1 VKKLLPFLSIAI
13 GFLLFGSSASAA
25 TTTATYPASNVFT
38 VNTALTYAPTY
49 SNGLPAS
56 LTYTTVSGSLPA
68 GLSVITT
75 AGATIGQITGTP
87 TATGTVTLNIRS
99 TNGSG
104 TTNLNV
110 TITVVAAPSFSYTA
124 PAAYTVGTAITPLS
138 PTTSNIPTSGYGT
151 GVALSN
157 ATLNNPY
164 GITIDPSGSIYVAN
178 YNNFANSVSKYL
190 SSGTYSAPYGTGYNR
205 PAAIVFDAS
214 SNGYVLNRGN
224 GTVVKYVGGVAT
236 SIITGLNTGSDEG
249 LAIDPAGNLY
259 ITDENGEVYK
269 YSSSNSW
276 ATPILTINTTV
287 NTPSNVAIDVAGNIL
302 VLDRGNGRLY
312 KFNSSGTLVST
323 LVTGLN
329 NPYGLSIDAT
339 GTIYIGDSGTG
350 RVTTYSYN
358 GTTATLLSTITA
370 GIVNPRGVVAD
381 SKGNLYVTDYS
392 NNTLTKYPPAGGY
405 FITGGTLP
413 AGITFNSSTGTFSGA
428 PTAYFTSD
436 LITVT
441 AYNAAGTATTATVT
455 LTCNY
460 PTAALVYSTPNV
472 YTTSTAF
479 TLTPGNTG
487 GTATSCT
494 INPALPAGVTI
505 SPAGVISGSSATA
518 TAAVSY
524 TVTATNAGGTTNSN
538 TFTITFIAP
547 PIISYTPST
556 NAYTVG
562 TTISPL
568 TPTVSALGG
577 AVASFA
583 FGAGTVLPTTGLNTP
598 YGIGINPVNG
608 YIYVAN
614 SGAGNITYYNA
625 SGAYLG
631 VFSTGYTQPVGI
643 VFDSSGNAYVIDRAA
658 INNGVVYKVSGGVKT
673 AILTNYNSLRG
684 ITIDASNNLYI
695 VSGGSNTIRK
705 YSTSGGLLLNFNNNA
720 TTGYPDGAVVDASGN
735 VYIVDNGN
743 NQVYKFNSSGNY
755 VSTFATGF
763 NGPTSIAIDGSG
775 NVYVSDTGNN
785 TVDVYNSAGTL
796 ITSITGL
803 NAPYGITIDSSG
815 NLYVVNQNTPSVVK
829 YPPVGGYTISAPLP
843 AGLSFNTTS
852 GVISGTPAVAFT
864 STTYTITAYNSAGK
878 GTTTVTLS
886 CTLVTPAFHYSPATN
901 VYSVGVAI
909 PTLSPIV
916 TAGGIGTPGFGTG
929 TAITGAALNTP
940 QGVTSDASGNIY
952 VADSGNGVI
961 RKYSSTGTYLGTFG
975 TGLPGGAFNTP
986 MGIVFSGAFAYVLD
1000 QGTGY
1005 VYKLNATTGA
1015 YVGPTLNPRGGGGSF
1030 PSGFQIVADPSGNL
1044 YVSENGNASIYKFN
1058 AAGTLLQTIT
1068 TNLNQPAGMATDA
1081 AGNLYVLDQ
1090 GNGQVYKY
1098 NSSGVYVSTIITGLN
1113 NPLGL
1118 SIDSSGNLYVGDS
1131 GTGLVSQY
1139 NSSGTLI
1146 TSLSGQTDP
1155 EGIYVD
1161 ASGNMYVTDAT
1172 NNTLIKYSLTG
1183 GYYLSGA
1190 LPAGLSFNNTT
1201 GQFTG
1206 TPTVAFGPTTYTIT
1220 GYGYGLSATT
1230 MVTLSCVLTAPS
1242 ISYTPSTNV
1251 YPVGAAITP
1260 LIPVNTGGPV
1270 SAMTFNTGTQITGG
1284 TLNTPYGMTTDAA
1297 GNIYVANSGGN
1308 NILKYNSAGVY
1319 QSVFAT
1325 GFNTAVGIV
1334 FDSAGNAYV
1343 IDRGT
1348 GNVYKITSSGVRTT
1362 IITGLNSLRGIAI
1375 DASNNLYITSGGS
1388 NQIYK
1393 YTTGGSLTTTFP
1405 TTYTSYP
1412 TGVAVDAAGNVYVLD
1427 RTNNN
1432 IVKFSS
1438 TGTYITSFPTA
1449 ANAGYGLTIDSAG
1462 NMYVSDSGNSAIE
1475 VYNSLGTL
1483 LATVT
1488 SNLNSPQ
1495 SLIVDANGNIYA
1507 ANAGNS
1513 RLYKYTVTGNY
1524 SISPGLTAGLT
1535 FNTATGAITGTPT
1548 AVSPVTTYTVT
1559 CSNSA
1564 GTSSTTVTI
1573 SCIQYIDWTG
1583 ATSTAW
1589 NNTGNWGGGVVPT
1602 TTSVARI
1609 GVVNYT
1615 SGNDPVTAAGS
1626 TINVSGVTFGAAHS
1640 GTLTVSSTST
1650 FNISS
1655 NLTVN
1660 TGTSPTLKGT
1670 GTLNIASGGTVTI
1683 TGNAALTITSP
1694 LVVVLQSDITG
1705 SATIG
1710 QITTG
1715 SITGTVSVQRYLSGG
1730 SASYRGYRMISS
1742 PVYTAT
1748 AGGNNVYSINYV
1760 KLSCLTTGSGGTA
1773 GGFDKGGNPTFY
1785 FYRDNIAPT
1794 NASFNGGNFR
1804 GLATINNDPNY
1815 TLDGEV
1821 GNFNLPVGN
1830 GFMFF
1835 DRGDN
1840 INNLANKYT
1849 AGTVAEP
1856 VKLTATGS
1864 LNIGQIIT
1872 KLWFT
1877 PASSNLDYTA
1887 VAGNSSILGFA
1898 MAGNPYASS
1907 IDWDTYNQASS
1918 TTGIYAPN
1926 VSSSMYIYDP
1936 VTKNYNVYASGTG
1949 GVGTIALANSNII
1962 PSGQAFFVQATGGSA
1977 PSPQLIFNETA
1988 KSAIQVSTANK
1999 NLFLGT
2005 PPPVAV
2011 NQLLHLLVSKD
2022 SINTDGL
2029 LIRFNNAASTKYVA
2043 GEDAPYRVAGGTV
2056 NLNSISS
2063 DGVKLAINVMSLPA
2077 KSQVIP
2083 LNVNVT
2089 TDGQYKF
2096 NMVTVKAIPE
2106 LYDIWLM
2113 DKYKKDSLDMRHNPI
2128 YAFDVVKADTNS
2140 FGANRFQL
2148 VIRQNPALEV
2158 HLLNFSATKA
2168 SKGAEITWTTENE
2181 QNYTN
2186 FTVERSTD
2194 GGVSYTIV
2202 GGYVSSGLG
2211 TYSILDKNPGP
2222 AIDQYRLKLVDLN
2235 GNVTYSNIVTLMY
2248 ANASSLAHNNI
2259 NVYPNPT
2266 RNALNLT
2273 IIPAITSQAAATLA
2287 TNTVYGIKIVNN
2299 TGYVIK
2305 NTTTNA
2311 VNWQT
2316 DVSNLLPGTYVIQV
2330 VNNSTNSIVGHG
2342 TFIKL

>member
-1 VKKLLPFLSIAI
+1 MTLSPTISSGGPLSGATINPTTLPPGLTMSAAGVISGIPTTTTGSPFGTYKVTAI
-13 GFLLFGSSASAA
+13 GTAGGTGSSNNFSITIVSPGVPVVNYSTPNVYTTGATVNLSPNNTNLAA
-25 TTTATYPASNVFT
+25 TTHAI
-38 VNTALTYAPTY
+38 
-49 SNGLPAS
+49 
-56 LTYTTVSGSLPA
+56 SG
-68 GLSVITT
+68 
-75 AGATIGQITGTP
+75 GAAAFNA
-87 TATGTVTLNIRS
+87 ATGLTFS
-99 TNGSG
+99 TTTGVISG
-104 TTNLNV
+104 TASVVLAATN
-110 TITVVAAPSFSYTA
+110 Y
-124 PAAYTVGTAITPLS
+124 
-138 PTTSNIPTSGYGT
+138 
-151 GVALSN
+151 
-157 ATLNNPY
+157 
-164 GITIDPSGSIYVAN
+164 
-178 YNNFANSVSKYL
+178 
-190 SSGTYSAPYGTGYNR
+190 
-205 PAAIVFDAS
+205 
-214 SNGYVLNRGN
+214 
-224 GTVVKYVGGVAT
+224 
-236 SIITGLNTGSDEG
+236 
-249 LAIDPAGNLY
+249 
-259 ITDENGEVYK
+259 
-269 YSSSNSW
+269 
-276 ATPILTINTTV
+276 
-287 NTPSNVAIDVAGNIL
+287 
-302 VLDRGNGRLY
+302 
-312 KFNSSGTLVST
+312 
-323 LVTGLN
+323 
-329 NPYGLSIDAT
+329 
-339 GTIYIGDSGTG
+339 
-350 RVTTYSYN
+350 
-358 GTTATLLSTITA
+358 TITA
-370 GIVNPRGVVAD
+370 TNAGGSTPQTI
-381 SKGNLYVTDYS
+381 SFTIK
-392 NNTLTKYPPAGGY
+392 PPA
-405 FITGGTLP
+405 P
-413 AGITFNSSTGTFSGA
+413 A
-428 PTAYFTSD
+428 
-436 LITVT
+436 
-441 AYNAAGTATTATVT
+441 
-455 LTCNY
+455 LT
-460 PTAALVYSTPNV
+460 YSTPNV

-494 INPALPAGVTI
+494 ISPALPVGVTI

-518 TAAVSY
+518 SGAISY

-538 TFTITFIAP
+538 TFTIAFIAP

-562 TTISPL
+562 TAISPL
-568 TPTVSALGG
+568 TPTVSASGG

-583 FGAGTVLPTTGLNTP
+583 FGNSTALTGGVLNAPYGAAIDPTTGNIFIT
-598 YGIGINPVNG
+598 
-608 YIYVAN
+608 N
-614 SGAGNITYYNA
+614 SGGTNILKYNSAGVYQ
-625 SGAYLG
+625 S
-631 VFSTGYTQPVGI
+631 VFSTGYNTVVGL
-643 VFDSSGNAYVIDRAA
+643 VFDSVGNAYVIDRGTGNVYK
-658 INNGVVYKVSGGVKT
+658 ITPGGVVTTIING
-673 AILTNYNSLRG
+673 INSLRG
-684 ITIDASNNLYI
+684 ITIDASNNLY
-695 VSGGSNTIRK
+695 VASGGNNAVYK
-705 YSTSGGLLLNFNNNA
+705 YTTSGTLITTLNNTN
-720 TTGYPDGAVVDASGN
+720 TSYPTAVAIDASGN
-735 VYIVDNGN
+735 IYVLDRNNNNVVVY
-743 NQVYKFNSSGNY
+743 NSSGIY

-763 NGPTSIAIDGSG
+763 NGAYGLTIDGAG
-775 NVYVSDTGNN
+775 NIYVSDTGNN
-785 TVDVYNSAGTL
+785 AIKVYNSAGTL
-796 ITSITGL
+796 LTSITTGL
-803 NAPYGITIDSSG
+803 NQPYGLVVDDGG
-815 NLYVVNQNTPSVVK
+815 NIFVANQGVPSFLK
-829 YPPVGGYTISAPLP
+829 FSPVGGYTISATLP
-843 AGLSFNTTS
+843 AGLSFDTTT
-852 GVISGTPAVAFT
+852 GIISGTPTVAFA
-864 STTYTITAYNSAGK
+864 STTYTITANNAAGK

-886 CTLVTPAFHYSPATN
+886 CTQVTPAFHYTPATN

-916 TAGGIGTPGFGTG
+916 TAGNVGAPGFGPG
-929 TAITGAALNTP
+929 NIINGFALNAP
-940 QGVTSDASGNIY
+940 VGVSADAFGNIY
-952 VADSGNGVI
+952 VADVAVRLI
-961 RKYSSTGTYLGTFG
+961 RKYSSAGVYLGTFG
-975 TGLPGGAFNTP
+975 NGLPGGAFNTP
-986 MGIVFSGAFAYVLD
+986 VSIAFSGAFAYVLD
-1000 QGTGY
+1000 PGTSF

-1015 YVGPTLNPRGGGGSF
+1015 WVATLNPRGNPGF
-1030 PSGFQIVADPSGNL
+1030 ISGFQIVADASGNL
-1044 YVSENGNASIYKFN
+1044 YVSENGNGSIYKFN

-1068 TNLNQPAGMATDA
+1068 TNLNAPAGMATDA

-1098 NSSGVYVSTIITGLN
+1098 NASGTYVGTVITGLN
-1113 NPLGL
+1113 NPFGFT
-1118 SIDSSGNLYVGDS
+1118 IDSAGNFYIGDS
-1131 GTGLVSQY
+1131 GTGLVSEY
-1139 NSSGTLI
+1139 NSSGVLI
-1146 TSLSGQTDP
+1146 TSIAATDP

-1161 ASGNMYVTDAT
+1161 PSGNMYVADAT
-1172 NNTLIKYSLTG
+1172 NNTLIKYPRTG
-1183 GYYLSGA
+1183 GYFLNGA

-1206 TPTVAFGPTTYTIT
+1206 TPSAPFGPTTYTIT

-1230 MVTLSCVLTAPS
+1230 TVTLSCVLTAPS

-1251 YPVGAAITP
+1251 YPVGAVITP

-1270 SAMTFNTGTQITGG
+1270 SAMTFTAGTQITGT
-1284 TLNTPYGMTTDAA
+1284 TLNIPYGITTDAS
-1297 GNIYVANSGGN
+1297 GNIYVANSNTGT
-1308 NILKYNSAGVY
+1308 IVKYNSAGVY
-1319 QSVFAT
+1319 QST
-1325 GFNTAVGIV
+1325 ISNTFNTPVGIV
-1334 FDSAGNAYV
+1334 FDSAGNYYV

-1348 GNVYKITSSGVRTT
+1348 NNVYKTTPTGIRTT
-1362 IITGLNSLRGIAI
+1362 IITGINSLRGIAI
-1375 DASNNLYITSGGS
+1375 DASNNLFITSGGS

-1412 TGVAVDAAGNVYVLD
+1412 TGVALDVAGNVYVLD

-1449 ANAGYGLTIDSAG
+1449 ANGGYGLTIDNAG
-1462 NMYVSDSGNSAIE
+1462 NMYVSDSGNNAIE

-1488 SNLNSPQ
+1488 QNLNSPQ
-1495 SLIVDANGNIYA
+1495 SLIVDASGNIYA
-1507 ANAGNS
+1507 TNAGNS

-1524 SISPGLTAGLT
+1524 SISPGLPAGLT
-1535 FNTATGAITGTPT
+1535 FNKITGAITGTPT
-1548 AVSPVTTYTVT
+1548 AVSPVTNYTVT

-1564 GTSSTTVTI
+1564 GTATTTVII
-1573 SCIQYIDWTG
+1573 SCVQYIDWTG
-1583 ATSTAW
+1583 TVSTAW

-1602 TTSVARI
+1602 ATSVARI

-1615 SGNDPVTAAGS
+1615 SGNDPVTAVGS
-1626 TINVSGVTFGAAHS
+1626 TINVGGVTFGAAHS
-1640 GTLTVSSTST
+1640 GTLTVSATST

-1655 NLTVN
+1655 DLTVN
-1660 TGTSPTLKGT
+1660 TGTTPTLKGT
-1670 GTLNIASGGTVTI
+1670 GTLNIGPAGIVTI

-1694 LVVVLQSDITG
+1694 LVFVLQSDITG
-1705 SATIG
+1705 SATIS

-1715 SITGTVSVQRYLSGG
+1715 SITGSVGVQRYLSGG

-1760 KLSCLTTGSGGTA
+1760 TASCLTTGSGGA
-1773 GGFDKGGNPTFY
+1773 SGGFDRGGNPTFY

-1804 GLATINNDPNY
+1804 GLSTINNDPNY

-1835 DRGDN
+1835 DRGDRTT
-1840 INNLANKYT
+1840 NLANKFT
-1849 AGTVAEP
+1849 AGTSAEP
-1856 VKLTATGS
+1856 VTLTATGS
-1864 LNIGQIIT
+1864 LNIGQITT

-1907 IDWDTYNQASS
+1907 IDWDTYNQSSS

-2029 LIRFNNAASTKYVA
+2029 LIKFNNAASTKYVA

-2128 YAFDVVKADTNS
+2128 YTFDVVKADTNS
-2140 FGANRFQL
+2140 FGSNRFQL
-2148 VIRQNPALEV
+2148 VIRQNPAFEV

-2168 SKGAEITWTTENE
+2168 SKGTEITWTTENE

-2186 FTVERSTD
+2186 FTVERSID
-2194 GGVSYTIV
+2194 GGVSYHVV

-2211 TYSILDKNPGP
+2211 TYTILDKNPGP

-2235 GNVTYSNIVTLMY
+2235 GNITYSNIVTIMY

-2259 NVYPNPT
+2259 SVYPNPT

-2273 IIPAITSQAAATLA
+2273 IIPAITSQAAAALA

-2305 NTTTNA
+2305 QTTTNA